1 MIVDC
6 AVYEDGER
14 RTGPVDLADAAQ
26 AATDRE
32 GFVWLGLHEPSAEEF
47 DAVQREFALH
57 ELAVEDAIKAHQRPK
72 LEVYG
77 DTLLLVL
84 KPARYHGET
93 DDIEL
98 GEILLFVGEGFVV
111 SVRHG
116 AATALGEVRRA
127 VERSPEHLRRGPE
140 AVPHR
145 VRIHVGE
152 VYVPLARGLQEK

>member
-77 DTLLLVL
+77 DSLFLVL
-84 KPARYHGET
+84 KTVRYHE
-93 DDIEL
+93 DREEIEL
-98 GEILLFVGEGFVV
+98 GELLLFVGEGFLV

-116 AATALGEVRRA
+116 SATELREVRKE
-127 VERSPEHLRRGPE
+127 VEANPEQMRCGPS
-140 AVPHR
+140 AALHAIVDR
-145 VRIHVGE
+145 V
-152 VYVPLARGLQEK
+152 